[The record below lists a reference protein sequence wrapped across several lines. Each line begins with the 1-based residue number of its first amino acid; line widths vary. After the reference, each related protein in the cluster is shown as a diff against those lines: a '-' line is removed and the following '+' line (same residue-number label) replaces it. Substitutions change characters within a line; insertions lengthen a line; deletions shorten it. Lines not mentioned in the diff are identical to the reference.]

1 VGAVMAWQGKK
12 HKEMKMGFRLSVAAR
27 FLLYT
32 AAFIVVVAG
41 MKAAASLLVP
51 FLLSIFIALIC
62 VPPVA
67 WLKGRGLPGWAAIA
81 VMVFAIITAAA
92 LMGTLVGSSI
102 RDFRTDLP
110 FYETRLLE
118 MTAGLQQWLA
128 GHGMVFDIGDWRD
141 SVNPGAVMQL
151 AGNTLASL
159 GGVTTNGFMILI
171 TVVFILAEQVGFREK
186 LAQARNVPRDSL
198 AAIGRFTDSVN
209 RYVGLKTLTSLLTG
223 VLVGL
228 TLWLLG
234 VGYPLMWGLLTF
246 LLNFVPTIGS
256 FLAAAPPVL
265 LALVQAGPVTAGLA
279 AGVQIII
286 NLVIGNVLEPRWMG
300 RGLNLSPLVVFLS
313 LVFWGWVLGP
323 IGMLL
328 SVPLTILVKIAL
340 ESDPGTRWIGVMLG
354 QGVALVPVTQ
364 EVAATGPESQP
375 PENTPDA
382 GQ

>member
-1 VGAVMAWQGKK
+1 
-12 HKEMKMGFRLSVAAR
+12 MGFRLSVAAR

-81 VMVFAIITAAA
+81 VMVLAIIIAAT
-92 LMGTLVGSSI
+92 LMGTLVGTSI

-110 FYETRLLE
+110 FYEKRLIE

-128 GHGMVFDIGDWRD
+128 GRGMVFDIGDWRD

-159 GGVTTNGFMILI
+159 GSLTTNGFMILI
-171 TVVFILAEQVGFREK
+171 TVVFILAEQVGFRDK
-186 LAQARNVPRDSL
+186 LAQARSVPRDSL

-209 RYVGLKTLTSLLTG
+209 HYVGLKTLTSLLTG

-228 TLWLLG
+228 ALWLLG
-234 VGYPLMWGLLTF
+234 VGYPVMWALLTF

-256 FLAAAPPVL
+256 ILAAAPPVL
-265 LALVQAGPVTAGLA
+265 LALVQVGPVTAGLA
-279 AGVQIII
+279 AGVQILI
-286 NLVIGNVLEPRWMG
+286 NVVIGNVLEPRWMG

-354 QGVALVPVTQ
+354 QGVALVPVASIPVAS
-364 EVAATGPESQP
+364 EVAAVEPESQP

-382 GQ
+382 GP

>member
-1 VGAVMAWQGKK
+1 
-12 HKEMKMGFRLSVAAR
+12 MGFKLSVAAR

-81 VMVFAIITAAA
+81 LMVLAIIVAAT
-92 LMGTLVGSSI
+92 LVGTLVGTSI
-102 RDFRTDLP
+102 RDFRDDLP
-110 FYETRLLE
+110 RYQERLLE

-128 GHGMVFDIGDWRD
+128 GHGIGFDIGDWRD

-159 GGVTTNGFMILI
+159 GSLTTNGFMILL
-171 TVVFILAEQVGFREK
+171 TVVFILAEQVGFRDK
-186 LAQARNVPRDSL
+186 LAQARNISRDSL
-198 AAIGRFTDSVN
+198 PAISRFTDSVN
-209 RYVGLKTLTSLLTG
+209 HYVGLKTLTSLLTG

-228 TLWLLG
+228 ALWLLG
-234 VGYPLMWGLLTF
+234 VGYPMMWALLTF

-256 FLAAAPPVL
+256 ILAAAPSVL
-265 LALVQAGPVTAGLA
+265 LALVQVGPVTAGLA
-279 AGVQIII
+279 AGVQILI
-286 NLVIGNVLEPRWMG
+286 NVVVGNVLEPRWMG

-328 SVPLTILVKIAL
+328 SVPLTMLVKIAL
-340 ESDPGTRWIGVMLG
+340 ENDPGTRWIGVMLG
-354 QGVALVPVTQ
+354 QGVVPAVLQ
-364 EVAATGPESQP
+364 AEP
-375 PENTPDA
+375 PNSPPAEPVLGIAPAPDQ
-382 GQ
+382 GVRGRNRGE